1 MWNELVTK
9 LNGGEILGLCG
20 IIVGL
25 LALIGGIVVAITK
38 VVASYYRR
46 TQLDEMEATL
56 KMEMIQRGMSAA
68 DIKQVLEARIGSSRY
83 GSWQDFLTGMHAPG
97 MPRGCSKEAKRSQ
110 A

>member
-1 MWNELVTK
+1 MWNELFTK

-25 LALIGGIVVAITK
+25 LAIIGGIGVAITK
-38 VVASYYRR
+38 VVASHYRR

-56 KMEMIQRGMSAA
+56 KMEMVQRGMSAA
-68 DIKQVLEARIGSSRY
+68 DIKQVLEARLGSSR
-83 GSWQDFLTGMHAPG
+83 GNSLKEWLGVLPPVRLPG
-97 MPRGCSKEAKRSQ
+97 TMGQEAKK